1 MNNKQKKKRSK
12 GMMALGIVCIC
23 IGCICAL
30 IRISISISM
39 PFSSATVSK
48 TPTYTQAP
56 RHTVSPVRLIEP
68 GEVFEKNCYIL
79 FEDLRISYN
88 GEGFDIT
95 NDRSDAVRIY
105 MRVVGVKA
113 DGSYELLQIPAFGG
127 VDEEAYQKDLD
138 ENGWALKKRTNL
150 IRPGETLHAE
160 VEIYDFSS
168 FGEDYA
174 APDIDGDGY
183 YDILFSLS
191 PNQSEDHIITSTAD
205 PASDIYK
212 LKA

>member
-1 MNNKQKKKRSK
+1 MNNKPNKKRSK
-12 GMMALGIVCIC
+12 GMPALGIVCIC

-39 PFSSATVSK
+39 PFSSASVSK
-48 TPTYTQAP
+48 TPTFTQAP

-88 GEGFDIT
+88 GEGFDVT
-95 NDRSDAVRIY
+95 NNRSDAVRIY
-105 MRVVGVKA
+105 MKVVGVKA
-113 DGSYELLQIPAFGG
+113 DGSYDLLQGPAFGG
-127 VDEEAYQKDLD
+127 VDETAYQKDLK
-138 ENGWALKKRTNL
+138 ENGWAIKKRTNF
-150 IRPGETLHAE
+150 IRPGETLHAQ
-160 VEIYDFSS
+160 VDIFD
-168 FGEDYA
+168 FGEDFP

-183 YDILFSLS
+183 YDLIFWML
-191 PNQSEDHIITSTAD
+191 PNQSEDTISSFGNS
-205 PASDIYK
+205 PESDIYK

>member
-1 MNNKQKKKRSK
+1 MTKKPKKKRSK
-12 GMMALGIVCIC
+12 GMTALGIVCIC
-23 IGCICAL
+23 LGCICAL
-30 IRISISISM
+30 IRISISISTTF
-39 PFSSATVSK
+39 PIASVSK

-56 RHTVSPVRLIEP
+56 HHTASPVRLIEP

-79 FEDLRISYN
+79 FEDLRISCN

-95 NDRSDAVRIY
+95 NNRSDAVRIY
-105 MRVVGVKA
+105 MKVVGVKA
-113 DGSYELLQIPAFGG
+113 DGSYELLQGPAFGG
-127 VDEEAYQKDLD
+127 LDETAYQKDLE
-138 ENGWALKKRTNL
+138 ENGWAVKKRTNF

-183 YDILFSLS
+183 YDILFWML
-191 PNQSEDHIITSTAD
+191 PNQSEDTITSFGNS
-205 PASDIYK
+205 PESDIYK